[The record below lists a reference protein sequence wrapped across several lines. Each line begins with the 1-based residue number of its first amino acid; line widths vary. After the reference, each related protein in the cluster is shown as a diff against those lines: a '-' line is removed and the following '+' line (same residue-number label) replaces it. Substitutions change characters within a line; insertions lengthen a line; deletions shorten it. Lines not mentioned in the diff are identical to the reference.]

1 MKGHEIST
9 CKRREYNNARAQGF
23 QNSPRVNF
31 VELPQEEVG
40 YDEVDEG
47 HKQGNQPQTR
57 TLSNSLSHEQGNQPQ
72 TLAHP
77 KGHEQGNQ
85 SQTRTLSNS
94 LSHEQGNQPQTLAHS
109 KSSNQGYQPQTLNHS
124 KEVYEVHI
132 DTTKRLLPH
141 VLLES
146 QASDIP
152 LSLLVD
158 SGSAICLIK
167 ESSIRSNQ
175 KLIKEPIKLKD
186 EDLMDLL
193 VSPPSFNPDELTAD
207 IQDPCEYDTA
217 ELAQSSDPI
226 IEPTLPTDPPSKDPI
241 DLLVPPND
249 FNPDDLIITS
259 QDQGEPVRTE
269 SQNTPNLIVEP
280 GPPTDDPLNLNLP
293 DDDYPTFL
301 KIIAVL
307 ATVVYS
313 VTRGE
318 PQRNYVQPITSS
330 SGLYYDYLGN
340 LKINNVQL
348 QVVIP
353 VDISHF
359 KPHIKNIENTL
370 ETSKYLC
377 KQTRIE
383 QIDQECHNLL
393 QPISARFQDMS
404 KEFSAISHL
413 LDNRSKRS
421 AWIGVIGTAMK
432 HIFGSL
438 DENDGMRYNEAITTL
453 QNDEKRLATLMKEN
467 ILVTSSTLKIH
478 NDSLFKIRENEN
490 NLVVAIDKLSLSIK
504 NITELTNGLQI
515 LINVNE
521 VFNAIETAIITLSFQ
536 LEDVTNAIMFS
547 SQNVLHPSVITPK
560 QLYQELVD
568 NYRHL
573 SNDLELPVALNIDS
587 IHLILSISKTVC
599 FYIRDKI
606 VFVLEVPLVNTK
618 EYVLFHNIAIPT
630 PHNPKEPNS
639 FTLIIPENKYI
650 AMTID
655 KSHYC
660 VFNDLGACKS
670 VGTGNFI
677 CDLQNVYSTDAKP
690 ICETIKICCIK
701 LNNRPFQYFKKK
713 QAVTLTTPEIKETID
728 RTEIDT
734 EISSPVAPLRTRI

>member
-109 KSSNQGYQPQTLNHS
+109 KSSKQGNQPQTLNHS

-167 ESSIRSNQ
+167 ESN
-175 KLIKEPIKLKD
+175 

-226 IEPTLPTDPPSKDPI
+226 IEPTLPTDPPSKDSI

-280 GPPTDDPLNLNLP
+280 GPPTDDSLNLNLP
-293 DDDYPTFL
+293 DDDYPAFL

-318 PQRNYVQPITSS
+318 PQRNYVQPVTSS

-370 ETSKYLC
+370 ETLKYLC

-521 VFNAIETAIITLSFQ
+521 VFNAIEAAIITLSFQ

-660 VFNDLGACKS
+660 VFNDLGVCKS

-690 ICETIKICCIK
+690 ICETVKTCCIK

>member
-9 CKRREYNNARAQGF
+9 CKRREYNNARAQRF

-40 YDEVDEG
+40 YDEVDE
-47 HKQGNQPQTR
+47 GNQPQTR

-94 LSHEQGNQPQTLAHS
+94 LSHEQGNQPQTLAHPKGHEQGNQSQTRTLSNSLSHEQGNQPQTLAHS
-109 KSSNQGYQPQTLNHS
+109 KSSKQGNQPQTLNHS

-217 ELAQSSDPI
+217 ELAQSSDPT

-241 DLLVPPND
+241 DLLVPPTD
-249 FNPDDLIITS
+249 FNPDDLIINS

-280 GPPTDDPLNLNLP
+280 GPPTDDSLNLNLP
-293 DDDYPTFL
+293 DDDYPAFL
-301 KIIAVL
+301 KIIA
-307 ATVVYS
+307 
-313 VTRGE
+313 
-318 PQRNYVQPITSS
+318 
-330 SGLYYDYLGN
+330 
-340 LKINNVQL
+340 
-348 QVVIP
+348 
-353 VDISHF
+353 
-359 KPHIKNIENTL
+359 
-370 ETSKYLC
+370 
-377 KQTRIE
+377 
-383 QIDQECHNLL
+383 DQECHNLL

-421 AWIGVIGTAMK
+421 AWIGVMGTAMK

-438 DENDGMRYNEAITTL
+438 DENDELNAVPDGIERQRLFTPPL
-453 QNDEKRLATLMKEN
+453 QRFIPPVVLHFASQRSGIEKRL
-467 ILVTSSTLKIH
+467 IGFHFSH
-478 NDSLFKIRENEN
+478 N
-490 NLVVAIDKLSLSIK
+490 
-504 NITELTNGLQI
+504 
-515 LINVNE
+515 
-521 VFNAIETAIITLSFQ
+521 
-536 LEDVTNAIMFS
+536 
-547 SQNVLHPSVITPK
+547 
-560 QLYQELVD
+560 
-568 NYRHL
+568 
-573 SNDLELPVALNIDS
+573 
-587 IHLILSISKTVC
+587 
-599 FYIRDKI
+599 
-606 VFVLEVPLVNTK
+606 
-618 EYVLFHNIAIPT
+618 
-630 PHNPKEPNS
+630 
-639 FTLIIPENKYI
+639 
-650 AMTID
+650 
-655 KSHYC
+655 
-660 VFNDLGACKS
+660 
-670 VGTGNFI
+670 
-677 CDLQNVYSTDAKP
+677 
-690 ICETIKICCIK
+690 
-701 LNNRPFQYFKKK
+701 
-713 QAVTLTTPEIKETID
+713 
-728 RTEIDT
+728 
-734 EISSPVAPLRTRI
+734 